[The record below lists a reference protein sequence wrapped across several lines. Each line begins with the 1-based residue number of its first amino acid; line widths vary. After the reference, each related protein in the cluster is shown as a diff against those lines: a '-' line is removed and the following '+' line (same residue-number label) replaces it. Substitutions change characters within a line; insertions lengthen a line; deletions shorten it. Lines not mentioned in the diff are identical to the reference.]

1 MDMPDSTEMQRLA
14 DQLVAELAGKHEQS
28 QVVHAA
34 EALLGMRQMP
44 RQPLSCQEW
53 IALSDMLQDP
63 FIQEILWRAA
73 GECPTARKLIT
84 MMVRMEII

>member
-1 MDMPDSTEMQRLA
+1 MDRPDSTEMQRLA
-14 DQLVAELAGKHEQS
+14 DQFVAGLAGKDEQS
-28 QVVHAA
+28 QAVHAA
-34 EALLGMRQMP
+34 EDLLGMRQTP

-53 IALSDMLQDP
+53 TAFSDMLRDP

-73 GECPTARKLIT
+73 GECPIARKLIT

>member
-1 MDMPDSTEMQRLA
+1 
-14 DQLVAELAGKHEQS
+14 
-28 QVVHAA
+28 
-34 EALLGMRQMP
+34 
-44 RQPLSCQEW
+44 
-53 IALSDMLQDP
+53 MLQDP